1 MTNKKK
7 PTKAQTIELAAK
19 LIAAMPETQVLPM
32 QTVATAMLTGYN
44 LGKQT
49 AAQGA

>member
-1 MTNKKK
+1 MKKNLTRK
-7 PTKAQTIELAAK
+7 QKEEVLAAK

>member
-1 MTNKKK
+1 MKKNLTRK
-7 PTKAQTIELAAK
+7 QKEEVLAALLK
-19 LIAAMPETQVLPM
+19 LLPDAKEESL